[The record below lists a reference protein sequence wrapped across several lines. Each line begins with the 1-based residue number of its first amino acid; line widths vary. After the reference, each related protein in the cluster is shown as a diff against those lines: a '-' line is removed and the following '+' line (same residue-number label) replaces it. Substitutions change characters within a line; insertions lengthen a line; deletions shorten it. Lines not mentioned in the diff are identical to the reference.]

1 MPGLIATKVV
11 YNITKEQ
18 NYVASLVF
26 VCQDSSPPCR
36 RMGMN
41 LDTQLNPNLES
52 IKVRYRE
59 AELLL
64 GR

>member
-1 MPGLIATKVV
+1 
-11 YNITKEQ
+11 
-18 NYVASLVF
+18 
-26 VCQDSSPPCR
+26 
-36 RMGMN
+36 MGMN